1 MLEDDCICPILLIL
15 QHPGKGVK
23 RRQSLWFRENPLR
36 GLNQVPTFCLCS
48 LSVWKKEELER
59 EQVRGLF
66 AIAVLASI
74 AAYLVSR
81 GSLKPNITPASTAL
95 FSLVDVSSIILLMF
109 WTLYVVTA
117 AISMTFW
124 DTRRLFQP
132 ILRWFKAASQ
142 YCFYMGSVSTLAFAV
157 YFIPQI
163 IYLQIQSESALYRDG
178 SYIILT
184 LFLAAYIGLSMLQRR
199 KKRSQKGPS

>member
-1 MLEDDCICPILLIL
+1 MLKS
-15 QHPGKGVK
+15 HSRFYTG
-23 RRQSLWFRENPLR
+23 SLP
-36 GLNQVPTFCLCS
+36 
-48 LSVWKKEELER
+48 VWEKEELER

-81 GSLKPNITPASTAL
+81 SSFKPNITPASAAL
-95 FSLVDVSSIILLMF
+95 FSLVDVSSIVLLMF

-124 DTRRLFQP
+124 DARRLFPP
-132 ILRWFKAASQ
+132 ILGWFKSASQ
-142 YCFYMGSVSTLAFAV
+142 YCFYMGSFSTLAFAV

-163 IYLQIQSESALYRDG
+163 IYLQIQSESTFTQDVFYIVLVLALAGYV
-178 SYIILT
+178 
-184 LFLAAYIGLSMLQRR
+184 GLSLLGRR
-199 KKRSQKGPS
+199 KKRSQIEPPQVATSTSPQTSS